1 MATQMSNFLIA
12 VLFAGALVLGVY
24 AFALWQER
32 HQKSK
37 R

>member
-32 HQKSK
+32 RRQ
-37 R
+37 RR